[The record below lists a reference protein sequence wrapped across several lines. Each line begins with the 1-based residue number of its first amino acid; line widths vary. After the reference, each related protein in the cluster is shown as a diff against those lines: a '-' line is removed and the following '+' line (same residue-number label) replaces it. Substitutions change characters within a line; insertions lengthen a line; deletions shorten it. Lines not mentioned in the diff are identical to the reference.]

1 MLQEYHAGQ
10 SSSKYFLQNCL
21 PAFAKHYCRSVAKG
35 MVVGKA
41 PGGGNL
47 VVGGGDG
54 GAIPPEAMPDQKPGM
69 VGNQSLSSVTSGGQS
84 GSGIQV
90 GFGNHAPTPKS
101 SGLGEPLGS

>member
-1 MLQEYHAGQ
+1 ME
-10 SSSKYFLQNCL
+10 
-21 PAFAKHYCRSVAKG
+21 PRSVAKG

-54 GAIPPEAMPDQKPGM
+54 GAIPPEAMPDHQPGS
-69 VGNQSLSSVTSGGQS
+69 VGNQSLSSVSSGGQA
-84 GSGIQV
+84 GSGKQV
-90 GFGNHAPTPKS
+90 GFGNDAPASKS

>member
-1 MLQEYHAGQ
+1 MTKWE
-10 SSSKYFLQNCL
+10 N
-21 PAFAKHYCRSVAKG
+21 RSVAKG

-54 GAIPPEAMPDQKPGM
+54 GAIPPEAMPDHQPGS
-69 VGNQSLSSVTSGGQS
+69 VGNQNLSSVSSGGQA
-84 GSGIQV
+84 GSGTQV
-90 GFGNHAPTPKS
+90 GFGNYAADSKS